1 MPQYLIGS
9 GLPSYPSG
17 LKDENAALV
26 LPIYRAVNSLAQQL
40 ANNVGEVQLSSLE
53 LSQTSPFDLLLN
65 SRTNK
70 LTVRASV
77 ALSFGKL
84 VHLTETTPGI
94 IDAVLADQA
103 TSLAAHGVVDTIGG
117 IAAGSYGQVVFMSG
131 RTQGITGATFGT
143 AYYLG
148 AAGAAQ
154 NAPPGTGLVQ
164 KVGVGLGSGGFYL
177 NIIQV

>member
-26 LPIYRAVNSLAQQL
+26 LPLYRAVNSLAQQL
-40 ANNVGEVQLSSLE
+40 ANNVGEVQLNAAE
-53 LSQTSPFDLLLN
+53 LSQTSPFSFLSN
-65 SRTNK
+65 ARTNK

-77 ALSFGKL
+77 ALNFGQL
-84 VHLTETTPGI
+84 VNLTETTPGI
-94 IDAVLADQA
+94 IDAVLADSA
-103 TSLAAHGVVDTIGG
+103 TSVAAHGVVDTIGG
-117 IAAGSYGQVVFMSG
+117 IAAGSYGQVVFMTG
-131 RTQGITGATFGT
+131 RTQGIAGATFGT
-143 AYYLG
+143 TYYLG
-148 AAGAAQ
+148 AAGAVQ

-177 NIIQV
+177 NIIQA